1 LQSIVEFLRMRAAA
15 NRIAFI
21 FKYGGQTTTNRR
33 FIINDHDWIHAT
45 PTGKDNKADGI
56 VG

>member
-1 LQSIVEFLRMRAAA
+1 MCAAA
-15 NRIAFI
+15 YGVAFI
-21 FKYGGQTTTNRR
+21 FEYGGQTTTNRR

-45 PTGKDNKADGI
+45 PAGKDNKADGI